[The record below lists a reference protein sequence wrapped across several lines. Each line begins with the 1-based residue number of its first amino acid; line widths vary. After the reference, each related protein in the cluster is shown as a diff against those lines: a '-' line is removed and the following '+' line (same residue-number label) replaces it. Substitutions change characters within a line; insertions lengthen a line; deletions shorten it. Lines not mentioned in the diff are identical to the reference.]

1 MLLWFGR
8 FGEAEGVVG
17 CGVNGRGC
25 TGEASALIVCLN
37 ITVDFGALRI
47 LR

>member
-1 MLLWFGR
+1 MFFWFGR

-25 TGEASALIVCLN
+25 TGEASALVVGLD
-37 ITVDFGALRI
+37 ITVDSGALRI
-47 LR
+47 FR